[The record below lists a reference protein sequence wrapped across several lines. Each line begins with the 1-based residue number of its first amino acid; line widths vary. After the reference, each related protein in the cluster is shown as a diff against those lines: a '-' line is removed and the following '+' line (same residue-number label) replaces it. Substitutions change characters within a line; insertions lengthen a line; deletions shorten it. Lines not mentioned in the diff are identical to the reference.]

1 MLALIVKAGLVLSDR
16 GKYMYKRNRLSPN
29 EIIIHGDYAEVL
41 LYNTYGLEISRTMID
56 LDDIN
61 NIIGYKWHRN
71 NNGYCGANHNI
82 LMHRII
88 MNVKN
93 NEYIDHINGNK
104 LDNRK
109 QNLRICTNQENNFNK
124 GLYSH
129 NTSGVSGVSWDK
141 SRNKWEASI
150 KINRKKIHL
159 GRFENFNEAVNKR
172 KEAEEVYFGE
182 FAYKQNII

>member
-1 MLALIVKAGLVLSDR
+1 
-16 GKYMYKRNRLSPN
+16 MYKRNRLSPN

-82 LMHRII
+82 LIHRII

-104 LDNRK
+104 LDK
-109 QNLRICTNQENNFNK
+109 
-124 GLYSH
+124 
-129 NTSGVSGVSWDK
+129 
-141 SRNKWEASI
+141 
-150 KINRKKIHL
+150 
-159 GRFENFNEAVNKR
+159 
-172 KEAEEVYFGE
+172 
-182 FAYKQNII
+182 